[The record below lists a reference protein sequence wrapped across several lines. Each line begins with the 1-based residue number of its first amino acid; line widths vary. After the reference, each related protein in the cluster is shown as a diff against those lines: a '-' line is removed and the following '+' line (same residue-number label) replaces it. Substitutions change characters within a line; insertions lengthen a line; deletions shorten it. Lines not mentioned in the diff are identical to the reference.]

1 MKRYLSTFIL
11 VFSTSLL
18 FSQSG
23 SLSPYSFFGVGDNTF
38 KGTIE
43 NRSMGGLNIYS
54 DSVHLNLTNPASF
67 SELKYVNYS
76 VGVDYNNFNLISDN
90 SNEKATTANM
100 NYLAV
105 AIPTKK
111 LAFGFGIMPK
121 SSVGYLLQSTDNST
135 DPKQVNRYEGNGGIN
150 TAFLTFGF
158 KIFKKLR
165 LGFSANYEF
174 GNLEHSNSRYLDEI
188 SLYTKLISNSSLSGI
203 NYNYSVLFREKVFSG
218 DLTFHASYIFKP
230 KSELSS
236 KNTQVLSTNNVNS
249 GLGGDSQ
256 DIDLAA
262 LNLEETIIELPS
274 INTLGF
280 GIGKDTK
287 WFVGIDYTRSS
298 AGAYENKLLNLQNVK
313 YQEGSKLSF
322 GGFYI
327 PDYDSFTS
335 YLSRIV
341 YRFGLRFEKTGLI
354 VQNQPIDEY
363 GINLGIGFPFLG
375 FQNVNIGY
383 EFGSRGTKNAG
394 LVKENFS
401 SFRLGLTLNDKWFVK
416 NKYN

>member
-1 MKRYLSTFIL
+1 MNKYLNTLLLI
-11 VFSTSLL
+11 FSTSIL

-43 NRSMGGLNIYS
+43 NRSMGGLSVYS
-54 DSVHLNLTNPASF
+54 DSIHLNLTNPAAF

-76 VGVDYNNFNLISDN
+76 VGVDYNNFKLKTDN

-111 LAFGFGIMPK
+111 LVFGFGIMPK

-135 DPKQVNRYEGNGGIN
+135 EPKQVNRYEGNGGVN

-158 KIFKKLR
+158 KFLKKLK
-165 LGFSANYEF
+165 LGISANYEF

-188 SLYTKLISNSSLSGI
+188 SLYTKLVSNSSLSGI
-203 NYNYSVLFREKVFSG
+203 NFKYSVLLREKIFNN
-218 DLTFHASYIFKP
+218 LTFHASYILRP
-230 KSELSS
+230 SSELTSQ
-236 KNTQVLSTNNVNS
+236 NTQILSTNTVNDTF
-249 GLGGDSQ
+249 GGDSQ
-256 DIDLAA
+256 EIDLQA
-262 LNLEETIIELPS
+262 LNLAETIIDLPS
-274 INTLGF
+274 INTIGF
-280 GIGKDTK
+280 GLGIETK
-287 WFVGIDYTRSS
+287 WFVGIDFTKSS
-298 AGAYENKLLNLQNVK
+298 GGAYENKLLNLQNVQYK
-313 YQEGSKLSF
+313 EGSKLSL
-322 GGFYI
+322 GGYYI

-341 YRFGLRFEKTGLI
+341 YRFGLRFEKTGLV
-354 VQNQPIDEY
+354 VQDEPIDEY
-363 GINLGIGFPFLG
+363 GINIGLGFPFLG
-375 FQNVNIGY
+375 YQNVNIGF

-394 LVKENFS
+394 LVKENFYS
-401 SFRLGLTLNDKWFVK
+401 VRLGLTLNDRWFVK